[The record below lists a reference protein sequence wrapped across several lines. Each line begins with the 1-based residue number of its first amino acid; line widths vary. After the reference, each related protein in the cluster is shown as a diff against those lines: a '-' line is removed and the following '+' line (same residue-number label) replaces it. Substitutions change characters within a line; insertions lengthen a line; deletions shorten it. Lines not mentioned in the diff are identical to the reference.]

1 MKPRQHFLL
10 STAGREGDAEP
21 LAYIGR
27 VDGRLSY
34 RRSLLLLVVCVCVCV
49 CVYLQGWVVALHA
62 PVTDGSVSSA
72 IKVHAKTKLLKSCY
86 KICIFYEE
94 KQCCAI
100 LYCKTYN
107 IVCLTLHLV
116 CPPRYCTVVSRGW
129 GLI

>member
-49 CVYLQGWVVALHA
+49 CVCVPAGVGRR
-62 PVTDGSVSSA
+62 P
-72 IKVHAKTKLLKSCY
+72 SC
-86 KICIFYEE
+86 
-94 KQCCAI
+94 
-100 LYCKTYN
+100 T
-107 IVCLTLHLV
+107 
-116 CPPRYCTVVSRGW
+116 SD
-129 GLI
+129 